1 MRTLIF
7 NSTNLVNTTN
17 KNIYRYI
24 FPNGARFNKG
34 EQIALASLV
43 IPYSWYNISAAL
55 SNNTLQIIYNNI
67 TTNIVIPDG
76 FYTITT
82 LNSFIKSISLNTTN
96 NLPYSLTA
104 TGLVVFYYE
113 LIQNTTYYSIQ
124 LNSYPAILP
133 AGDTNPKG
141 AIFTGLTPLIKINTK
156 LSELIGLL
164 PNINYPTTP
173 QNTIFSIYSAQ
184 QNLIPNFSG
193 DANSIIIECNIV
205 ENSLASSS
213 KILYN
218 FSIVDTTYGKN
229 IVVSPSSFSFIDILE
244 SNYQYIEI
252 VFKDSLFNNLQIK
265 DPNLSIQ
272 LIIKGV
278 NE

>member
-7 NSTNLVNTTN
+7 NSTNLVNTPS

-82 LNSFIKSISLNTTN
+82 LNSYIKSISLNTTN

-104 TGLVVFYYE
+104 NGLVVYFYE
-113 LIQNTTYYSIQ
+113 LIQNTTFYSIQ
-124 LNSYPAILP
+124 LNSYPAILQ
-133 AGDTNPKG
+133 AGETNPKG

-173 QNTIFSIYSAQ
+173 QNTIYSIYSAQ

-205 ENSLASSS
+205 ENSLTSSS
-213 KILYN
+213 KLLYN
-218 FSIVDTTYGKN
+218 FSIVDTTYGRN

-272 LIIKGV
+272 LIIKGI